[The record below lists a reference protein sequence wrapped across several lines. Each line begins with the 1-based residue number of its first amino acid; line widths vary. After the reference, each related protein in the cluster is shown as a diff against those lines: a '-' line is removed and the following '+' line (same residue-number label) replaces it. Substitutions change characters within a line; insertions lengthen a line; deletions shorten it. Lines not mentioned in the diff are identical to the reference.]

1 MTAPSPPQPQ
11 STIDHPRTHQYKISH
26 PTHIGVAN
34 LGLVKGFTWD
44 AVTQENDPKK
54 SFSNFFS
61 VFKVAFNS
69 SFPEIDKMAYNN
81 TVKINP
87 WLTQG

>member
-1 MTAPSPPQPQ
+1 MTTPGTSIQE
-11 STIDHPRTHQYKISH
+11 
-26 PTHIGVAN
+26 
-34 LGLVKGFTWD
+34 FTWD
-44 AVTQENDPKK
+44 EVTQENDPKK

-69 SFPEIDKMAYNN
+69 SFPEIDKMPNKN

-87 WLTQG
+87 WMTQG